1 MIIHCTCFISFHFLP
16 PCDPCETSYSCYLIY
31 RCLTSLTNWSR
42 FIKGLK
48 PAAWMVG
55 PFHSCRLTLRSR
67 RQRQV
72 SVPKKFVFLQFLS
85 PLYDD
90 KSKTLLWCQL
100 SVLQPGFPS
109 IVDSLHL
116 QKVQKHTIA
125 SVFLLPKYIFVVV
138 FHFQWVLVSVVVMY
152 RDNHLTYF
160 YFCRAWSVLDQH
172 GLGPPAEER
181 VIANLDRVWKRHA
194 STPRRFL

>member
-1 MIIHCTCFISFHFLP
+1 MLYSFHRYALPGWRPQILIRVNFLTYNRAGHKLIIIH
-16 PCDPCETSYSCYLIY
+16 
-31 RCLTSLTNWSR
+31 SLKNRIDNWYQHV
-42 FIKGLK
+42 LYND
-48 PAAWMVG
+48 
-55 PFHSCRLTLRSR
+55 
-67 RQRQV
+67 
-72 SVPKKFVFLQFLS
+72 FVFLQFLS

-100 SVLQPGFPS
+100 SVLEPGFPS

-125 SVFLLPKYIFVVV
+125 SVFLLPKYIFVVF

-152 RDNHLTYF
+152 KDYHLTYL